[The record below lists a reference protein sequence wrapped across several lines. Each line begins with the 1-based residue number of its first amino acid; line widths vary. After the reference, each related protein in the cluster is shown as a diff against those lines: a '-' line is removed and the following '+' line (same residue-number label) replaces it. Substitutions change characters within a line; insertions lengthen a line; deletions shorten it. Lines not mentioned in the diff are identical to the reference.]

1 MTDKQQIIQA
11 FRKHCSNNS
20 KENYK
25 FYKDGKK
32 FVTKDNENDVLGTLA
47 KGASVF
53 YAAIHNRRKL
63 LAISALKGI
72 KDYQNSML
80 DLMMF
85 DSDGDEF
92 TIHHTDTGKCVKGQ
106 SEAIRQA
113 GKVFKESLDEM
124 KEILTIA
131 MRIDNDVGYWK

>member
-1 MTDKQQIIQA
+1 MTDNKQIIQA
-11 FRKHCSNNS
+11 FRKHCSNKS
-20 KENYK
+20 QENYK
-25 FYKDGKK
+25 FYKDGKN
-32 FVTKDNENDVLGTLA
+32 FVTKDNETDIIGNLA
-47 KGASVF
+47 KGESVF

-92 TIHHTDTGKCVKGQ
+92 TTHHTETGKSVKGQ
-106 SEAIRQA
+106 TEAVRQA
-113 GKVFKESLDEM
+113 GEVFKKSLEEL
-124 KEILTIA
+124 KEILTVA
-131 MRIDNDVGYWK
+131 MKIDNDVGYWK